1 MTELV
6 PASVGWYNLLCLR
19 VTWR

>member
-19 VTWR
+19 VT